1 MDRIGTVIRKKRK
14 ELGWT
19 QEQLANHLEVT
30 YQAVSKWENDL
41 LIPDIQIMPGIAKI
55 FRMSLD
61 ELMGTDDIGQKQR
74 AYFGN
79 IFGGVHRDIHA
90 DVGNVFGTVKGDIY
104 GDVKGGIFGKVRN
117 IYGNV
122 EGSVWGKVEGDIS
135 GCVKGSLYG
144 RVSGSVK
151 NGVHGKVIGK
161 IIGDGINVGKKTKKK
176 DENNEDCSCAWSHA
190 QRKHLSYRANFFG
203 AAWRGN
209 NGIFSSRGFFRAM

>member
-1 MDRIGTVIRKKRK
+1 MLFYGVFAYTLRIGCRKRKRENGRAMDQIGTVIRKKRK

-19 QEQLANHLEVT
+19 QEQLANHLGVT

-41 LIPDIQIMPGIAKI
+41 SIPDIQIMPEIAKI
-55 FRMSLD
+55 FRISLD

-79 IFGGVHRDIHA
+79 IFGGVHQDIHA

-104 GDVKGGIFGKVRN
+104 GDVKGGIFGRVRN

-122 EGSVWGKVEGDIS
+122 EGSVWGKVEGDIY
-135 GCVKGSLYG
+135 GCVEGSLYG

-151 NGVHGKVIGK
+151 NGVHGKIIGK

-176 DENNEDCSCAWSHA
+176 DG
-190 QRKHLSYRANFFG
+190 K
-203 AAWRGN
+203 
-209 NGIFSSRGFFRAM
+209 